1 MYTKLS
7 SIRHFH
13 SFISH
18 LIEKLDVDDDD
29 DAFAM
34 TKLIWAMFSSAF
46 FSPTSLFL
54 SLFVEEKPRF
64 SPYALA
70 NLICIVDFYIF
81 LPKVALRAEYSLIIV
96 WLMLELHPISS
107 S

>member
-34 TKLIWAMFSSAF
+34 TKLI
-46 FSPTSLFL
+46 
-54 SLFVEEKPRF
+54 
-64 SPYALA
+64 
-70 NLICIVDFYIF
+70 
-81 LPKVALRAEYSLIIV
+81 
-96 WLMLELHPISS
+96 
-107 S
+107 